1 MELHGDVSGLS
12 YMVDLWPA
20 SSRPKFLFLAAA
32 SLFNSES
39 DLSPLL
45 PELMAMA
52 PSIASD

>member
-1 MELHGDVSGLS
+1 
-12 YMVDLWPA
+12 MVDLWPA